1 MCVAYY
7 IDPGTG
13 SMLFTIF
20 IGIVTSLM
28 FLCKRLVLKLK
39 FIMNGGRAEVSR
51 ERYPYV
57 IFSDSK
63 RYWNVFQPICEQ
75 FEKRGI
81 ALEYFTASPDDPAL
95 KEDYKHVH
103 CQFIGEN
110 NKAYAKLNMLDAKV
124 LLSTT
129 PGLDVYQW
137 KRSQNVGWYVHIFH
151 AVDEGTGYRMFGM
164 DYYDAVLLTG
174 AFQERYI
181 RKLEELRGLPPKE
194 LEVVGSTYMD
204 ALKEKLDKAQKE
216 ERNRAQKEAG
226 TPTGTRTVLLAP
238 SWGKSGILSKYGAD
252 ILRALVATG
261 YHIIVR
267 PHPQSVISEKEVLE
281 PLQEEFTDSD
291 CFEWNYDNDNFK
303 VLQKSDV
310 MITDFSGII
319 FDYALVFGK
328 PVIYADT
335 SFDNSPYDAA
345 WIDEPLWRFEVLKEL
360 GVPLMQEDF
369 SHMKELIEKLLET
382 KQSTEGRKRVCNEA
396 WQYIGES
403 AEKTVDY
410 MICKYQEL
418 TSERA

>member
-1 MCVAYY
+1 MDLQMFVMLY

-13 SMLFTIF
+13 SMLFAIF
-20 IGIVTSLM
+20 IGIVTSLV
-28 FLCKRLVLKLK
+28 FLVKGLILKIK
-39 FIMNGGRAEVSR
+39 FLLHGGRAEVTK

-75 FEKRGI
+75 FEQRGI
-81 ALEYFTASPDDPAL
+81 SVEYLTASPDDPAL
-95 KEDYKHVH
+95 TQEYEYVH

-110 NKAYAKLNMLDAKV
+110 NKAFARLNMMDAGI

-137 KRSQNVGWYVHIFH
+137 KRSKYVGWYVHTFH

-174 AFQERYI
+174 TFQEKYI
-181 RKLEELRGLPPKE
+181 RKLEELRGLPQKE
-194 LEVVGSTYMD
+194 LVVTGSTYMD
-204 ALKEKLDKAQKE
+204 ALKEKLE
-216 ERNRAQKEAG
+216 RAQKQESG
-226 TPTGTRTVLLAP
+226 KKQDEGKTVLLAP
-238 SWGKSGILSKYGAD
+238 SWGESSILSKYGTE
-252 ILRALVATG
+252 ILQALSTTG

-267 PHPQSVISEKEVLE
+267 PHPQSLVSEKAILE
-281 PLQEEFTDSD
+281 PLQNAFSD
-291 CFEWNYDNDNFK
+291 TTVVEWNYDNDNFE
-303 VLQKSDV
+303 VLRKADV

-335 SFDNSPYDAA
+335 SFDSAPYDAA
-345 WIDEPLWRFEVLKEL
+345 WIEEPLWRFEVLKKL
-360 GVPLMQEDF
+360 GIPLRQEDF
-369 SHMKELIEKLLET
+369 PRMKELIDDLLQKE
-382 KQSTEGRKRVCNEA
+382 QNRDAREAVRSEA

-403 AEKTVDY
+403 AARTVDY
-410 MICKYQEL
+410 MIQKYRELYQER
-418 TSERA
+418 E